1 MASTPGTGSIP
12 KEILRQVRRIQIIT
26 SRMVNDVMAGA
37 YHSTFKGRGMEFDEV
52 REYIPGD
59 EIRSIDWNVTAR
71 TGTPHVKKY
80 VEERELTV
88 MLMVDASSSGRFGSV
103 SKTKSEIAAE
113 MCAVLAFSAIR
124 NNDKVGLIIFT
135 DRIEK
140 FLPPKKGRSHVL
152 RVIREVL
159 YFTPQGTGTDIAGA
173 LEYLK
178 KVTHRKTVAFLVS
191 DFLAEDYQQALA
203 IANKGHDLVA
213 ITVTDPREIEL
224 PKLGFLQLED
234 AETGEIA
241 MIDTRSAAFRQRFSG
256 LSGEA
261 MRRREKIF
269 RSSGIDTID
278 VRTDQ
283 TYIEPLRRFFRMR
296 ERRR

>member
-1 MASTPGTGSIP
+1 MIP
-12 KEILRQVRRIQIIT
+12 KEILKQVRRIQILT
-26 SRMVNDVMAGA
+26 SRMVNDVMAGE

-71 TGTPHVKKY
+71 TGTPYVKKY

-88 MLMVDASSSGRFGSV
+88 MLMVDASSSGGFGSV
-103 SKTKSEIAAE
+103 LKTKSEIAAE
-113 MCAVLAFSAIR
+113 MCAVLAFSAIK

-135 DRIEK
+135 DRIEQ

-159 YFTPQGTGTDIAGA
+159 YFKPEGTGTDIAGA

-178 KVTHRKTVAFLVS
+178 KVSHRKAVAFLVS
-191 DFLAEDYQQALA
+191 DFMAEGYQRPLA
-203 IANKGHDLVA
+203 IANKRHDVVA
-213 ITVTDPREIEL
+213 ITVTDPREIEM
-224 PKLGFLQLED
+224 PKIGFVQLED
-234 AETGEIA
+234 AETGEIVL
-241 MIDTRSAAFRQRFSG
+241 IDTRDPGFRQRFTG
-256 LSGEA
+256 LTSEKL
-261 MRRREKIF
+261 REKEKIF
-269 RSSGIDTID
+269 RASGVDSID
-278 VRTDQ
+278 VRTNLP
-283 TYIEPLRRFFRMR
+283 YVEPLRRFFRMR